1 MYNQCSNIV
10 LNINIPLKIATRFHG
25 RTKNKYNPTITYYI
39 KEYIATHAI
48 LFKLKLLYSLIL

>member
-48 LFKLKLLYSLIL
+48 LFIANCFK